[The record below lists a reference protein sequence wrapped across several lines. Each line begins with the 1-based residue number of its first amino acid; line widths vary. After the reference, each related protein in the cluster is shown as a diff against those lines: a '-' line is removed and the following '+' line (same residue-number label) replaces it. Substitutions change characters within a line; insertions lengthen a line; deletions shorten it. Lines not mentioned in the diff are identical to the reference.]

1 MSGPGTQ
8 AGLRVAGLVK
18 EYPAPGGAL
27 RVLRGLS
34 FELEPGA
41 SLVVLG
47 ASGSGKTTLLSLL
60 GGLEP
65 PSAGSIRLNG
75 IEPAALDPAGL
86 AAYRAAHVGF
96 VFQEHHL
103 LPQCTALEN
112 VLLGLLARGRVG
124 AEGLARARALLA
136 EVGLAERERHR
147 PAELSG
153 GERQRVALARALVKQ
168 PGLVLA
174 DAPTGNLDRNTARSV
189 GRLLA
194 GLGALGGASLVLATH
209 DLELAALFPRRAR
222 LEEGVLIEVP

>member
-65 PSAGSIRLNG
+65 PSAGRSRLNG

-174 DAPTGNLDRNTARSV
+174 DEPTGNLDRNTARSV

-194 GLGALGGASLVLATH
+194 ELGALGGASLVLATH

>member
-174 DAPTGNLDRNTARSV
+174 DEPTGNLDRNTARSV

>member
-147 PAELSG
+147 PAALSG

-174 DAPTGNLDRNTARSV
+174 DEPTGNLDRNTARSV

>member
-153 GERQRVALARALVKQ
+153 GERQIGRAHV
-168 PGLVLA
+168 
-174 DAPTGNLDRNTARSV
+174 
-189 GRLLA
+189 
-194 GLGALGGASLVLATH
+194 
-209 DLELAALFPRRAR
+209 
-222 LEEGVLIEVP
+222 